1 MNSLIQLNK
10 WQFIN
15 RKKTLSVASRILSE
29 IKLISLRLS
38 MDLHFSIVFFLFSF
52 RFQKVC
58 IISRNRM
65 ITGKKLNNEW
75 WGYFLTEN
83 QNLLNAAI
91 WLNVTSS
98 LLNYNA

>member
-38 MDLHFSIVFFLFSF
+38 MDLHFSIVFFFCSHFAFKKYVLYHETGWL
-52 RFQKVC
+52 REK
-58 IISRNRM
+58 NW
-65 ITGKKLNNEW
+65 ITNDEDT
-75 WGYFLTEN
+75 F
-83 QNLLNAAI
+83 
-91 WLNVTSS
+91 
-98 LLNYNA
+98 

>member
-38 MDLHFSIVFFLFSF
+38 MDLHFSIVFFFVL
-52 RFQKVC
+52 
-58 IISRNRM
+58 ISLSKSM
-65 ITGKKLNNEW
+65 YYITKPDDYGKKIE
-75 WGYFLTEN
+75 
-83 QNLLNAAI
+83 
-91 WLNVTSS
+91 
-98 LLNYNA
+98 